1 VQRGSHDLE
10 ARLMLV
16 GVSLAWGFTWPVMKI
31 ALTDIPPFS
40 MRTASLAVG
49 GIALYALARLQG
61 QSLRVKRRVTGLHIF
76 VIAMFNVVV
85 FSMCTAFAQLVATTG
100 RVAMLVY
107 TMPIWASLLA
117 RFVLGERF
125 TFAGTIALTLCC
137 IGMVVLIYPLATQ
150 GAPVGIVLALGAA
163 VSWAIGTVYIRW
175 AHVDVD
181 PMALA
186 IWQQVIAFVILGACI
201 PIFQSQVH
209 LLDAHPAALVS
220 VVLAGLMGSGLAY
233 FLWYHV
239 IRLIPAM
246 TASLGVL
253 SAPVIGVV
261 SSMILLGERPTTT
274 DIIGYVLIFAA
285 SACVLLQPQG
295 TRIKS
300 DRA

>member
-1 VQRGSHDLE
+1 
-10 ARLMLV
+10 MLV
-16 GVSLAWGFTWPVMKI
+16 GVSLAWGLTWPVMKI

-61 QSLRVKRRVTGLHIF
+61 QSLRVKRRVTRVHIF

-117 RFVLGERF
+117 RVVLGERF
-125 TFAGTIALTLCC
+125 TAAGMAALGLCC
-137 IGMVVLIYPLATQ
+137 VGMVILIYPLALH

-163 VSWAIGTVYIRW
+163 VSWAIGTVYLRW
-175 AHVDVD
+175 ARVDVD
-181 PMALA
+181 PMVLA

-201 PIFQSQVH
+201 LIFQGQVH
-209 LLDAHPAALVS
+209 LLDARPAALVS
-220 VVLAGLMGSGLAY
+220 VVLAGLMGSGMAY

-285 SACVLLQPQG
+285 SVCVLLQPQG
-295 TRIKS
+295 ARVKP

>member
-1 VQRGSHDLE
+1 
-10 ARLMLV
+10 MLV
-16 GVSLAWGFTWPVMKI
+16 GVSLAWGLTWPVMKI

-61 QSLRVKRRVTGLHIF
+61 QSLRVKRRVTRVHIF

-117 RFVLGERF
+117 RVVLGERF
-125 TFAGTIALTLCC
+125 TAAGMAALGLCC
-137 IGMVVLIYPLATQ
+137 VGMVILIYPLALH

-163 VSWAIGTVYIRW
+163 VSWAIGTVYLRW
-175 AHVDVD
+175 ARVDVD
-181 PMALA
+181 PMVLA

-201 PIFQSQVH
+201 PIFQGQVH
-209 LLDAHPAALVS
+209 LLDARPAALVS
-220 VVLAGLMGSGLAY
+220 VVLAGLMGSGMAY

-285 SACVLLQPQG
+285 SVCVLLQPQG
-295 TRIKS
+295 ARVKP